1 MSITVLIIGG
11 DLRQIS
17 LAARLKTAGYTV
29 HLAGI
34 DPANESVS
42 AIASSLDVCPTADVH
57 DFPRDTRICILPLP
71 ASKNGE
77 DVFTPLCG
85 KTDPLSLGT
94 FLDALPENAVIFGGN
109 ISEFTHR
116 LAAEHGRRII
126 DYYRDEQLQ
135 VRNAVP
141 TAEGAVAIALQELQ
155 TTVAG
160 AKCSV
165 IGFGRI
171 GKALGMTLVRL
182 GANVTVVARSTAD
195 RGWAKA
201 FGCCAVPLDEYRR
214 APQNADI
221 VYNTVPS
228 LILTDE
234 VLRRFNC
241 RPILVELA
249 SVDGIDRA
257 AADALGFRTIHAS
270 GLPGKVAPITA
281 GRIIAETV
289 LDLMPKEMCL

>member
-17 LAARLKTAGYTV
+17 LAARLSAVGYTV

-34 DPANESVS
+34 DPANEAVR
-42 AIASSLDVCPTADVH
+42 AVASPLGICPTADLRNIPK
-57 DFPRDTRICILPLP
+57 DACICILPLP
-71 ASKNGE
+71 VSKNGE
-77 DVFTPLCG
+77 DVYAPLAG
-85 KTDPLSLGT
+85 DSAPLALGT
-94 FLDALPENAVIFGGN
+94 LFDGLPESTVIFGGN
-109 ISEFTHR
+109 VSEFTCR

-141 TAEGAVAIALQELQ
+141 TAEGAVAIAMQELK

-160 AKCSV
+160 ARCTV
-165 IGFGRI
+165 LGFGRV
-171 GKALGMTLVRL
+171 GKALGMTLARL
-182 GANVTVVARSTAD
+182 GAEVTVAARSTAD

-201 FGCCAVPLDEYRR
+201 FGCCAVPLDEYRE
-214 APQNADI
+214 APRDADI

-228 LILTDE
+228 PILTDE
-234 VLRRFNC
+234 VLRRFGC

-249 SVDGIDRA
+249 SVDGIEKST
-257 AADALGFRTIHAS
+257 ADALGFRTIHAS
-270 GLPGKVAPITA
+270 GLPGKVAPVTA

-289 LDLMPKEMCL
+289 LDLLPKEVRL